1 MNLCK
6 WTKQKKMEGDVCS
19 HTGDLISSPQAQF
32 QLCVWG
38 KLSALCCFLELNPLS
53 IACESIGS
61 GAEPFWTQESISAEG
76 LVLESRSKHSSTERG
91 LAFIFHLAETKNWG

>member
-1 MNLCK
+1 MFAATRETSFLAPKHN
-6 WTKQKKMEGDVCS
+6 
-19 HTGDLISSPQAQF
+19 SSS
-32 QLCVWG
+32 VYG
-38 KLSALCCFLELNPLS
+38 ENSALCYFLELNPLS

-76 LVLESRSKHSSTERG
+76 LVLESRSRHSSTERG